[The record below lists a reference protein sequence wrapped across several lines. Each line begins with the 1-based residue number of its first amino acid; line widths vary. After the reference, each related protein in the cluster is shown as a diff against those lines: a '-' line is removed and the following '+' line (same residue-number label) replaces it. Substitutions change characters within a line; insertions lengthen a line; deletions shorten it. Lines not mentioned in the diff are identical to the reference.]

1 MGTQMDDVQIIDVN
15 EDGEEEVAPVVHRS
29 SLGNQDLG
37 FMRQTGVY
45 PTVKHRD
52 GPTHTA

>member
-1 MGTQMDDVQIIDVN
+1 MDDVQIIDVN

-45 PTVKHRD
+45 LTVKYRD